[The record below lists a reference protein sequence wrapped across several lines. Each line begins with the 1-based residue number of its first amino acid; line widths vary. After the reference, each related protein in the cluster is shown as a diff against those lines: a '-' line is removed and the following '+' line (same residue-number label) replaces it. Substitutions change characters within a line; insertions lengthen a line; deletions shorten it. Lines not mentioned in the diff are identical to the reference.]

1 MTKTREDVLR
11 IIDEA
16 EVRHIRLNFTDILGR
31 LKGIAISSSEIEA
44 VLERGQGFDGSSI
57 EGFVRIEE
65 SDLIA
70 VPDLRTF
77 RIIPWEIGGEKTA
90 MMFCDIENPDGT
102 PYKGDPRWALK
113 NILDKM
119 AKKNWTP
126 YMGPEIEYFYFANA
140 EKPEIIDRG
149 GYFDYASVDIGTQV
163 RKLTIAALE
172 QIGIRVE
179 ASHHEVAPSQQEID
193 LKYQKA
199 LVMADFAQIYKFIV
213 REIAMDN
220 ELFASFM
227 PKPMFGE
234 NGSGMH
240 VHMSIFEGEKNLFH
254 DKNAPYQLSKMAGYF
269 IAGILKHVREITLI
283 LNQWVNSY
291 KRLVPGYEAPVYLS
305 WGQRNRSSLVRV
317 PMLKPGYERSTR
329 VELRS
334 PDPAC
339 NPYLAFTV
347 MLAAGLAGIEGKY
360 ELPDPIEENIFE
372 MSSGK
377 MAENNIDAVPDSL
390 ENAIRAME
398 KSELVRNALGDHI
411 FEKLIT
417 NKKVEWARYREK
429 VTDYEIEKYFP
440 FL

>member
-1 MTKTREDVLR
+1 
-11 IIDEA
+11 
-16 EVRHIRLNFTDILGR
+16 
-31 LKGIAISSSEIEA
+31 
-44 VLERGQGFDGSSI
+44 
-57 EGFVRIEE
+57 
-65 SDLIA
+65 
-70 VPDLRTF
+70 
-77 RIIPWEIGGEKTA
+77 
-90 MMFCDIENPDGT
+90 
-102 PYKGDPRWALK
+102 
-113 NILDKM
+113 
-119 AKKNWTP
+119 
-126 YMGPEIEYFYFANA
+126 
-140 EKPEIIDRG
+140 
-149 GYFDYASVDIGTQV
+149 
-163 RKLTIAALE
+163 
-172 QIGIRVE
+172 
-179 ASHHEVAPSQQEID
+179 
-193 LKYQKA
+193 
-199 LVMADFAQIYKFIV
+199 MADFAQIYKFIV

-254 DKNAPYQLSKMAGYF
+254 NKNAPYQLSKMAGYF
-269 IAGILKHVREITLI
+269 IAGILKHVREITLV

-339 NPYLAFTV
+339 NPYLAFAV
-347 MLAAGLAGIEGKY
+347 MLSAGLAGIEGKY
-360 ELPDPIEENIFE
+360 ELPEPIEENIFE

-377 MAENNIDAVPDSL
+377 MAENNIEADPDSL
-390 ENAIRAME
+390 ENAIREME
-398 KSELVRNALGDHI
+398 KSELARNALGDHI